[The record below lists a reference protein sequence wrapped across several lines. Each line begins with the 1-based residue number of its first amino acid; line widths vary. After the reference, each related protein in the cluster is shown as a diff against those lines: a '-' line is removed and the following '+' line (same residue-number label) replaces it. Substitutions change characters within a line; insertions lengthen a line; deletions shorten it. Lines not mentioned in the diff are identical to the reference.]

1 MLRAITAAL
10 LTVTGFLT
18 GCSTMQPQSNAAFGA
33 PGILPAAEAYKAP
46 GGSLFPAD
54 QSVLNNA
61 QIGEIFA
68 TRVYPPAHGR
78 IAVLRMGER
87 NPYWWISREVAALDQ
102 QTTDALLK
110 KLRSSARVTDV
121 LPVPSLL
128 MPAVMTVPYL
138 RESAA
143 RVQADSLLVYR
154 TYTQTYQTPRWFAPD
169 EVKAHCT
176 VEALLLDV
184 RTGIVTTTA
193 VATRDFALSQKSDTA
208 NEAMA
213 RAEQTAAA
221 DALANV
227 GDALVAFLNA
237 ANLPAVPPTT
247 QPVTRAE

>member
-1 MLRAITAAL
+1 MTRIVTPAL
-10 LTVTGFLT
+10 LLIGWFLA
-18 GCSTMQPQSNAAFGA
+18 GCTAMQYQPSPG
-33 PGILPAAEAYKAP
+33 PGILPAADAYKAP

-61 QIGEIFA
+61 QISEIFA
-68 TRVYPPAHGR
+68 TRVYPPGHGR
-78 IAVLRMGER
+78 IAVLRMGDR
-87 NPYWWISREVAALDQ
+87 NPYWWISRDVAALDQ
-102 QTTDALLK
+102 QTTDALFT
-110 KLRSSARVTDV
+110 KLRGSPRVTDV

-128 MPAVMTVPYL
+128 MPTVMTVPYL

-169 EVKAHCT
+169 EIKAHCT

-193 VATRDFALSQKSDTA
+193 VATRDFAVAQRSDTA

-213 RAEQTAAA
+213 RAEQKAAG

-227 GDALVAFLNA
+227 GDALVDFLA
-237 ANLPAVPPTT
+237 KAPLPPTPATT
-247 QPVTRAE
+247 QPVTATD